1 MIIVKLGGAAITDK
15 TRLSVIKRRAIAS
28 IARVLAKHRDYI
40 IVHGAGSFGHI
51 PVKKYNLTGPIKSKR
66 QLIGYS
72 KTKASLLKLEIE
84 LVSILS
90 KSQIPA
96 APVAASTCLMAD
108 HGRIVSQNF
117 ETVASMLKLG
127 LVPCIG
133 GDLVQDISLG
143 ASVVSGDQIAAN
155 LAIAFHAHT
164 IIFGTDVDGLF
175 TANPKLNH
183 KAKLISTLDL
193 AGLKKWAEK
202 AGPANVP
209 DASGGMRGK
218 LTEILPAVM
227 AGIKVVI
234 INLNTPSRL
243 EAAMDGKTVK
253 GTKILDQFS
262 AGSERSAQH

>member
-1 MIIVKLGGAAITDK
+1 MIIIKLGGAAITDK
-15 TRLSVIKRRAIAS
+15 TRLSVIKRKTIAS
-28 IARVLAKHRDYI
+28 TARVLAKHRDYI

-51 PVKKYNLTGPIKSKR
+51 PVKKYSLAGPIRSQR

-72 KTKASLLKLEIE
+72 KTKASLLKLETE

-90 KSQIPA
+90 KNHVPA
-96 APVAASTCLMAD
+96 APVAASSCLMAD

-117 ETVASMLKLG
+117 ATVASMLKLG

-143 ASVVSGDQIAAN
+143 ASVVSGDQIAVN

-164 IIFGTDVDGLF
+164 LIFGTDVDGLF
-175 TANPKLNH
+175 TANPKLNNN
-183 KAKLISTLDL
+183 AKLISTLDPVE
-193 AGLKKWAEK
+193 LKKWTEK

-227 AGIKVVI
+227 ADIKVII
-234 INLNTPSRL
+234 INLNMPSRL
-243 EAAMDGKTVK
+243 QAAMDGKTVK
-253 GTKILDQFS
+253 GTKISD
-262 AGSERSAQH
+262 